1 MAGSKKKLPEITL
14 IQDTRE
20 QLPLDFSPFAGV
32 TVEVGTIWPGDYTVK
47 GWEKSIA
54 FERKSVGDLIGTMK
68 GGYVG
73 KDSIR
78 RYESRF
84 DLELEEFERHY
95 DRAFVIIEPDS
106 AETIRECRGV
116 PGCDAGT
123 QIANG
128 WYRSQI
134 PPAIVFAFIR
144 ALTVEYGCHV
154 YLAASREDAAH
165 EIVEIARKYIR
176 CRRHIIHRGKVAAE
190 EKREA
195 EAPRKEEADPW

>member
-1 MAGSKKKLPEITL
+1 MPKTSHSKKIAPVTI

-20 QLPLDFSPFAGV
+20 QMPLDFSPFEGV
-32 TVEVGTIWPGDYTVK
+32 TVEVSTVWPGDYTIK

-54 FERKSVGDLIGTMK
+54 FERKSVGDLIGTLK

-95 DRAFVIIEPDS
+95 DRAFVIIEPDRP
-106 AETIRECRGV
+106 EVIRQCGGE
-116 PGCDAGT
+116 PCDAGA
-123 QIANG
+123 QIASG
-128 WYRSQI
+128 WYRSMI
-134 PPAIVFAFIR
+134 PPDTVFAFIR

-165 EIVEIARKYIR
+165 EIVEIARKYISS
-176 CRRHIIHRGKVAAE
+176 RRHIIHRGKIAASE
-190 EKREA
+190 RA
-195 EAPRKEEADPW
+195 KEEPDPW

>member
-1 MAGSKKKLPEITL
+1 MPKTSHSKKIAPITI

-20 QLPLDFSPFAGV
+20 QMPLDFSLFDGV
-32 TVEVGTIWPGDYTVK
+32 TVEVSTVWPGDYTLK

-54 FERKSVGDLIGTMK
+54 FERKSVSDLIGTMK

-95 DRAFVIIEPDS
+95 DRAFVIIEPDRP
-106 AETIRECRGV
+106 EVIRQCGGE
-116 PGCDAGT
+116 PCDAGA
-123 QIANG
+123 QIASG
-128 WYRSQI
+128 WYRSMI
-134 PPAIVFAFIR
+134 PPDTVFAFIR

-165 EIVEIARKYIR
+165 EIVEIARKYINS
-176 CRRHIIHRGKVAAE
+176 RRHIIHRGKIAASE
-190 EKREA
+190 QA
-195 EAPRKEEADPW
+195 KEEPDPW